1 MKYKIIRENKP
12 TLKNYGRYKAV
23 AMHFQTISPE
33 EVEQEIEDNC
43 SAKSSD
49 VKLVLNELSQVL
61 QRHLKQGDRVRLEG
75 LGLLKLEIESEKVAR
90 SATSAVC
97 ASTSCPSAAK
107 VRRLFIKTYA
117 SRSGRNKKCGI
128 VGP

>member
-1 MKYKIIRENKP
+1 MKYKIVRENKP

-75 LGLLKLEIESEKVAR
+75 LGLLKLEIESEKVEAPH
-90 SATSAVC
+90 
-97 ASTSCPSAAK
+97 STFCPSGAK

-117 SRSGRNKKCGI
+117 SRSGRN
-128 VGP
+128 

>member
-1 MKYKIIRENKP
+1 MKYKIVRENKP

-61 QRHLKQGDRVRLEG
+61 QRHLKLGDRVRLEG
-75 LGLLKLEIESEKVAR
+75 LGLLKLEIESEKVEAPQDFRPQRDIRGVRLHFLPER
-90 SATSAVC
+90 SKG
-97 ASTSCPSAAK
+97 AK
-107 VRRLFIKTYA
+107 ALYKDIRFEKW
-117 SRSGRNKKCGI
+117 KE
-128 VGP
+128 